1 MEHAS
6 RFNGTKLRQLRKLQ
20 GWSLEELS
28 KRSGL
33 SVSHLSAL
41 EKGRRKS
48 PSVDLIYDLAEAFPV
63 SIYFFL
69 DQTDDHADDQT
80 DAAAE
85 QFLYPVPPRTRNRS
99 QQNNDEDAQFAQAL
113 SQWSR
118 TLRPDTIAFMLQ
130 EEAQE
135 YLVFAQKLHAS
146 RHSSEQVLQLVSEF
160 IHQASLE
167 ETRAPRDSSES

>member
-69 DQTDDHADDQT
+69 DQTDAPADDQT
-80 DAAAE
+80 DAARE
-85 QFLYPVPPRTRNRS
+85 RFLYPVPPRARNRS
-99 QQNNDEDAQFAQAL
+99 QQGEDEDAQIAHAL

-160 IHQASLE
+160 IHQANLGE
-167 ETRAPRDSSES
+167 PRAPRDSSE

>member
-1 MEHAS
+1 MEHVS
-6 RFNGTKLRQLRKLQ
+6 RFNGAKLRQLRKLQ

-28 KRSGL
+28 RRSGL

-48 PSVDLIYDLAEAFPV
+48 PSIDLIYDLAEAFPV

-69 DQTDDHADDQT
+69 DKEPLKVETSAG
-80 DAAAE
+80 
-85 QFLYPVPPRTRNRS
+85 QFLYPVSPRPKGRER
-99 QQNNDEDAQFAQAL
+99 QEEDEDLLFAQTL
-113 SQWSR
+113 PQWSR
-118 TLRPDTIAFMLQ
+118 ALRPDTIAFMLQ

-135 YLVFAQKLHAS
+135 YLAFAQKLHAS
-146 RHSSEQVLQLVSEF
+146 RHSSQQVLQLVSEF

-167 ETRAPRDSSES
+167 ETRAQRDSPES

>member
-1 MEHAS
+1 MEHVS
-6 RFNGTKLRQLRKLQ
+6 RFNGAKLKQLRKLQ

-28 KRSGL
+28 RRSGL

-48 PSVDLIYDLAEAFPV
+48 PSIDLVYDLAEAFPV

-69 DQTDDHADDQT
+69 DKDADHE
-80 DAAAE
+80 DAPTE
-85 QFLYPVPPRTRNRS
+85 QFLYPVSPQTGGRARKDGGGDPLLMPT
-99 QQNNDEDAQFAQAL
+99 L
-113 SQWSR
+113 PQWSR

-135 YLVFAQKLHAS
+135 YLAFAQKLHAS
-146 RHSSEQVLQLVSEF
+146 RHSSQQVLQLVSDF

-167 ETRAPRDSSES
+167 ETRTQRDSSE

>member
-69 DQTDDHADDQT
+69 DQTDGHADDQT

-85 QFLYPVPPRTRNRS
+85 RFLYPVPPLTRHRS
-99 QQNNDEDAQFAQAL
+99 QQDDGEDAQFAQAL

-167 ETRAPRDSSES
+167 EPRAPRDSSE